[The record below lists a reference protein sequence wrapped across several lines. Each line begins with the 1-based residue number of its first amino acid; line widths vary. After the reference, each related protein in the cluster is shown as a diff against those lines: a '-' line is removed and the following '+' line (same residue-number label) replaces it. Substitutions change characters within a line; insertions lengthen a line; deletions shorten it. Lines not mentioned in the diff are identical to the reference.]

1 MEVAA
6 GDDSTLTCTATG
18 YPEVTISFQI
28 SGLSA
33 SYTEGIQS
41 TVTIATP
48 TVPFNV
54 SRSITV
60 SNVTIADCDAVIT
73 CTAEN
78 TNSSSRQNTSG
89 SVTIQVLG
97 KKLIYVTQFPAK
109 LLLLIFITMK
119 LVLGKM
125 FCYYDCIQQIMY
137 IE

>member
-18 YPEVTISFQI
+18 YPEATISFQI

-33 SYTEGIQS
+33 NLTEGNQS

-48 TVPFNV
+48 TVPFIV

-78 TNSSSRQNTSG
+78 TNRDGIQNTSG

-97 KKLIYVTQFPAK
+97 KKLIYVCHTVSCKAASTGPYHNETRTWEDG
-109 LLLLIFITMK
+109 LLL
-119 LVLGKM
+119 
-125 FCYYDCIQQIMY
+125 
-137 IE
+137 

>member
-1 MEVAA
+1 MLLVSPAAPTVQFGSSPEVEVAD
-6 GDDSTLTCTATG
+6 GDDSTLTCTAAG

-33 SYTEGIQS
+33 SYTEGNQS

-78 TNSSSRQNTSG
+78 THRDGIQNTSG

-97 KKLIYVTQFPAK
+97 KKWRQ
-109 LLLLIFITMK
+109 
-119 LVLGKM
+119 VLNVM
-125 FCYYDCIQQIMY
+125 LTARNILFF
-137 IE
+137 

>member
-6 GDDSTLTCTATG
+6 GDGSTLTCTATG

-33 SYTEGIQS
+33 SYTEGNQS

-78 TNSSSRQNTSG
+78 TNRDGRQSDTG
-89 SVTIQVLG
+89 IVVIQVIG
-97 KKLIYVTQFPAK
+97 TRDGYKS
-109 LLLLIFITMK
+109 
-119 LVLGKM
+119 
-125 FCYYDCIQQIMY
+125 
-137 IE
+137 

>member
-78 TNSSSRQNTSG
+78 TNRDGRQSDTG
-89 SVTIQVLG
+89 IQVLG
-97 KKLIYVTQFPAK
+97 KK
-109 LLLLIFITMK
+109 
-119 LVLGKM
+119 
-125 FCYYDCIQQIMY
+125 
-137 IE
+137 